1 MEDEEDKRQQSL
13 DLLNNTHTFPC
24 PVMVKVIGNNDEGF
38 ISEIVKAIRAELN
51 LKFDPP
57 IRTREAKNGKHISI
71 TIEPRFLNAEEVLA
85 VYASITNIDGVVMVL

>member
-1 MEDEEDKRQQSL
+1 MDEERQKSL

-38 ISEIVKAIRAELN
+38 ITRIVQAIRAELN

-71 TIEPRFLNAEEVLA
+71 TLEPHFLKAEEVLD
-85 VYASITNIDGVVMVL
+85 VYARITDIDGVVMVL